1 MKNIITKFLCNESGS
16 ASVDAIVVL
25 GGATWMLIAV
35 AVDISSATLDLADR
49 VNNELRY
56 NSVVY
61 DILEGYGPNSRK
73 VR

>member
-56 NSVVY
+56 NAVVY